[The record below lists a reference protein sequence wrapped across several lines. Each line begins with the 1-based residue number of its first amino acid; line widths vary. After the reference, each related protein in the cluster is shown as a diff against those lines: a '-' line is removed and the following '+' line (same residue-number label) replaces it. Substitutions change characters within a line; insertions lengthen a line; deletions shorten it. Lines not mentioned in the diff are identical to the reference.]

1 MAFADTL
8 IALRKARGITQE
20 ELANE
25 LQLSRQAVGKWESGQ
40 SLPET
45 DKLLAVS
52 RYFGVTADYLLE
64 GKGQPQNANQNDIHI
79 QVESKSKSKF
89 FQAGLVGLVLGVLT
103 GLTVII
109 VAAMNLPSTNT
120 WSTAYPSK
128 LWFLIFAG
136 TSPFRDG
143 ADGLGLGWVFVF
155 GVIMAAA
162 GIVLLIMDTVKR
174 KR

>member
-1 MAFADTL
+1 MSFADTL
-8 IALRKARGITQE
+8 IALRKARGLTQE

-52 RYFGVTADYLLE
+52 RFFGVTVDYLLE
-64 GKGQPQNANQNDIHI
+64 GKGRPDDTNQNDIHI
-79 QVESKSKSKF
+79 QLESKSKSKF
-89 FQAGLVGLVLGVLT
+89 FHIGLVGLILGVLT
-103 GLTVII
+103 GLTVIL
-109 VAAMNLPSTNT
+109 VAAMSLPTTNA

-143 ADGLGLGWVFVF
+143 AHGLGLGWVFVF
-155 GVIMAAA
+155 GVILAIG
-162 GIVLLIMDTVKR
+162 GIALLIMDAVKQ

>member
-20 ELANE
+20 ELAND

-52 RYFGVTADYLLE
+52 RYFGVSVDYLLE
-64 GKGQPQNANQNDIHI
+64 DRRESIHPNQNDIHI
-79 QVESKSKSKF
+79 QLEPKSKSRH
-89 FQAGLVGLVLGVLT
+89 FQAGLVGLILGVLT
-103 GLTVII
+103 DLVVIV
-109 VAAMNLPSTNT
+109 VAAMSLPTTNT

-128 LWFLIFAG
+128 LWFLVFAG
-136 TSPFRDG
+136 TSPHRDG
-143 ADGLGLGWVFVF
+143 ANGLGLGWVFVF
-155 GVIMAAA
+155 GALLAAA
-162 GIVLLIMDTVKR
+162 GIILLIMDFVKQ